1 MGKVYIEL
9 KTKDM
14 IPEEEALEYAIINTF
29 GVPDNYNDF
38 VKSFCWEDG
47 PQVEIINLFIKKDK
61 ETLKSFVEWFFSG
74 NWITKDKEDI
84 NNVL

>member
-29 GVPDNYNDF
+29 GIPDNYNDF
-38 VKSFCWEDG
+38 IKSFCWEDG

-61 ETLKSFVEWFFSG
+61 DILNSFVEWFFSG
-74 NWITKDKEDI
+74 NWIKQDI
-84 NNVL
+84 NI

>member
-9 KTKDM
+9 KTKDI
-14 IPEEEALEYAIINTF
+14 IPEDEALEYAIINTF

-38 VKSFCWEDG
+38 VTSFCWEDG

-61 ETLKSFVEWFFSG
+61 DTLNSFVDWFFSG
-74 NWITKDKEDI
+74 NWIKQDI
-84 NNVL
+84 NI

>member
-1 MGKVYIEL
+1 MSTVYIEL
-9 KTKDM
+9 HTREM
-14 IPEEEALEYAIINTF
+14 IPEEDALAHAIINTF

-74 NWITKDKEDI
+74 NWNKQDI
-84 NNVL
+84 NI